1 MGFRETGKNID
12 AEKVSQNKQSKADTK
27 PKTTHEQRIQKYTW
41 SLRDLSKT
49 GFVTFT
55 LGMARIVGGVG
66 AESLGSAL
74 NVGSSDNATDLP
86 PIHVVQTTRV
96 EEIIGRTGNIF
107 IVYWSCTMQ
116 LAVMLFK

>member
-1 MGFRETGKNID
+1 
-12 AEKVSQNKQSKADTK
+12 
-27 PKTTHEQRIQKYTW
+27 
-41 SLRDLSKT
+41 
-49 GFVTFT
+49 
-55 LGMARIVGGVG
+55 MARIVGGVG